1 MKRVALGLA
10 AFYVVCAAAAAV
22 AGGEYVLITLLVAL
36 VPIALVLLLF
46 AVARGKTANAADGAP
61 GIGTDTA
68 TPLGDTS
75 EHSTAERVAQ
85 PDRRSA

>member
-10 AFYVVCAAAAAV
+10 AFYVVCAAAAAL

-36 VPIALVLLLF
+36 IPTVLVLLLF
-46 AVARGKTANAADGAP
+46 TVARGRTANAGDGSP
-61 GIGTDTA
+61 GIGTDTR

-85 PDRRSA
+85 PNGRGF

>member
-1 MKRVALGLA
+1 MKRVAL
-10 AFYVVCAAAAAV
+10 
-22 AGGEYVLITLLVAL
+22 
-36 VPIALVLLLF
+36 VPIGLVLLLLT
-46 AVARGKTANAADGAP
+46 VARGKTANAANGAP

>member
-1 MKRVALGLA
+1 M
-10 AFYVVCAAAAAV
+10 
-22 AGGEYVLITLLVAL
+22 
-36 VPIALVLLLF
+36 LLLF
-46 AVARGKTANAADGAP
+46 TVARGKTANANGAP

-75 EHSTAERVAQ
+75 EHSTAERVAR